1 MPQTG
6 GGGRDRERI
15 LGTRRNKQTKK
26 KKSSHTEKRKKRK
39 KKRKDSVREIYSE
52 GNLSSLIE
60 CTLKKKKQNKLKLDK
75 YSTKRSVVFPL
86 TKKIKKRNQKFSIY
100 LLIEL
105 KLQQLYIYSF
115 SKL

>member
-26 KKSSHTEKRKKRK
+26 KKSSHTEKRK
-39 KKRKDSVREIYSE
+39 DSVREIYSE

-60 CTLKKKKQNKLKLDK
+60 CTLKKKKKQNKLKLDK

>member
-1 MPQTG
+1 MKCLKGIDIEWKIPVPQTG

-60 CTLKKKKQNKLKLDK
+60 CTLKKKKNR
-75 YSTKRSVVFPL
+75 T
-86 TKKIKKRNQKFSIY
+86 N
-100 LLIEL
+100 
-105 KLQQLYIYSF
+105 
-115 SKL
+115 

>member
-26 KKSSHTEKRKKRK
+26 KKSSHTEKRK
-39 KKRKDSVREIYSE
+39 DSVREIYSE

-60 CTLKKKKQNKLKLDK
+60 CTLKKKKTEQ
-75 YSTKRSVVFPL
+75 TKIR
-86 TKKIKKRNQKFSIY
+86 
-100 LLIEL
+100 
-105 KLQQLYIYSF
+105 
-115 SKL
+115 